1 MWIHFY
7 SYLLSASLSSS
18 CYTPTS
24 EHFPVQIFL
33 VRSQYFFWQNTRTKQ
48 FVCIA
53 LVLNCSPSV
62 FYSLI
67 CAHFCS
73 ESTKE
78 ILLSSAF
85 LHLEKKFGKSLPEIR
100 SLNQR
105 ILLSG
110 PSGSFCICLFYY
122 LIVKN

>member
-1 MWIHFY
+1 MWIQFY
-7 SYLLSASLSSS
+7 SYLLSASFSSS
-18 CYTPTS
+18 FYTPTS
-24 EHFPVQIFL
+24 EHFPVLIFCYQI
-33 VRSQYFFWQNTRTKQ
+33 SIFFWQNTRTKQ

-78 ILLSSAF
+78 ILLSYA
-85 LHLEKKFGKSLPEIR
+85 LPHLQKFGKSLPKIR

-122 LIVKN
+122 SIVTN

>member
-24 EHFPVQIFL
+24 EHFPVLIFCYQI
-33 VRSQYFFWQNTRTKQ
+33 SIFFWQNTRTKQ

-78 ILLSSAF
+78 ILLLSA
-85 LHLEKKFGKSLPEIR
+85 LPHLQKFGKSLPKIR